1 MTWIDT
7 ARFCNSGEDD
17 NTKTPKIVS
26 LIDSFILTHKSII
39 VHEEWGKEMVLF
51 LTSLTQIWK
60 VNMTHEEF
68 RYCVYNQYDT
78 MYGTFKHLPDKCYE
92 ILNERENKEPAN
104 RRYSQYEHYYKI
116 KW

>member
-1 MTWIDT
+1 
-7 ARFCNSGEDD
+7 
-17 NTKTPKIVS
+17 
-26 LIDSFILTHKSII
+26 
-39 VHEEWGKEMVLF
+39 
-51 LTSLTQIWK
+51 
-60 VNMTHEEF
+60 MTHEEF